1 MNDLKK
7 GALLSYAGVAFNALS
22 GLLYTP
28 WMISCIGS
36 EDYGLYTLAMSAV
49 NLFLLDFGL
58 GDAVSRFL
66 SAYYAKGDEQ
76 RANAFLGVVLKLYT
90 AIAAVV
96 FALLA
101 LVYLNIDVIYANLGD
116 NQIGIFKGL
125 FVIVACYSV
134 ISLPLVSFNGIL
146 TANEK
151 FVALNGINLAQKVA
165 AVVLIVIALL
175 FNKGVFAIVL
185 VNAGTGLACSLLKY
199 LVISRNTG
207 AKYSVST
214 DVRISYREVLGFSFW
229 SMVVQ
234 ICQRFIFT
242 IMPSVLAIVSNS
254 WEITLF
260 GLASSLE
267 SYVYTVASALNGLF
281 MPKVSRILNAKD
293 VNELHCLNLRIGR
306 IQLAIIGGIVGGF
319 LAIGSRFVACW
330 VGPEYGM
337 LVICTLFVIIPS
349 VFDLPLLVEN
359 TAIVAAG
366 YVKQRGMIYITMAI
380 MNVVLGFLLASRFG
394 AAGACAAICL
404 SYFVRTAE
412 QCILYKKYL
421 GFRLCIFL
429 KSAYPFWLVA
439 VGIAI
444 AVTAIASSG
453 IPIEG
458 WIGLL
463 LCATVFLVVYVVAL
477 FSVFFNDSEIGLAK
491 SLIGKGK

>member
-36 EDYGLYTLAMSAV
+36 DDYGLYTLAMSAV

-66 SAYYAKGDEQ
+66 SAYYAKGDER
-76 RANAFLGVVLKLYT
+76 RANAFLGVVLKLYI
-90 AIAAVV
+90 AIATVV

-101 LVYLNIDVIYANLGD
+101 LVYFNIDVIYANLGD
-116 NQIGIFKGL
+116 DQLGIFKGL
-125 FVIVACYSV
+125 FFVVACYSV
-134 ISLPLVSFNGIL
+134 VSLPLISFNGIL

-151 FVALNGINLAQKVA
+151 FVALNGINLVQKVA
-165 AVVLIVIALL
+165 AVALIVVALL
-175 FNKGVFAIVL
+175 LNEGVFAIVL
-185 VNAGTGLACSLLKY
+185 INAGTGLVCSLLKY
-199 LVISRNTG
+199 LVVSRGTS
-207 AKYSVST
+207 ARYSVRP
-214 DVRISYREVLGFSFW
+214 DVQISYREVLGFSFW

-242 IMPSVLAIVSNS
+242 IMPSVLAIVSNA

-281 MPKVSRILNAKD
+281 MPKVSRILNAQD
-293 VNELHCLNLRIGR
+293 VNELHRLNLRIGR

-337 LVICTLFVIIPS
+337 LVICTLFIIIPS

-366 YVKQRGMIYITMAI
+366 YVKQRGVIYITMAM
-380 MNVVLGFLLASRFG
+380 MNIVLGFLLATRFG

-404 SYFVRTAE
+404 SYFVRTAG
-412 QCILYKKYL
+412 QCVLYKKYL
-421 GFRLCIFL
+421 GFRLSNFL

-439 VGIAI
+439 AGIAI
-444 AVTAIASSG
+444 VVTAIVSNG

-458 WIGLL
+458 WLGLL
-463 LCATVFLVVYVVAL
+463 LCAMVFLVVYVVAL
-477 FSVFFNDSEIGLAK
+477 FSVYFNGSEIGLVK